1 MKIEK
6 RLVLLITLSAIVSTM
21 FLASL
26 TSTARATPSAQI
38 VIQPSFAY
46 YANYT
51 TLPERLTFNISVVNV
66 TAMATWQLSVRWNNS
81 LLTYGLI
88 SIPSDNVFSPQ
99 SLIIGPP
106 TFDPLL
112 PGVVVY
118 GAAMPPG
125 GNSFN
130 GSGVIAQLQ
139 LNVTSTVTPP
149 VSCAIELVD
158 VPPAAPE
165 GTFILNSELV
175 SMPFTPVNAAYAYT
189 YAPGTQVTHSIS
201 GTSNLVVTQSNG
213 TVAANS
219 AGIDQVNKRI
229 SFNVTSNTGDNAF
242 LYAILPKDVINVT
255 AFSHWNVTINSV
267 LQLSPQITENAT
279 HTFVYFASFPFAS
292 QVTLGVKGDWIIPE
306 LSSMLIILII
316 ASSATVAI
324 AKSRTRRK

>member
-26 TSTARATPSAQI
+26 TSTVRATPSAQL

-51 TLPERLTFNISVVNV
+51 TLPAKLTFNISVVNV
-66 TAMATWQLSVRWNNS
+66 TDMATWQLSIRWNNS

-99 SLIIGPP
+99 SLIIVPP

-118 GAAMPPG
+118 GANIPPG
-125 GNSFN
+125 GDSFN

-158 VPPAAPE
+158 IAPAVPE
-165 GTFILNSELV
+165 GTFILNRQLF
-175 SMPFTPVNAAYAYT
+175 SMPFTPVNAAYT
-189 YAPGTQVTHSIS
+189 YAYAIGTLVTHSIS
-201 GTSNLVVTQSNG
+201 GSSNLVVTQSNG
-213 TVAANS
+213 TIGPNS
-219 AGIDQVNKRI
+219 TGINKVSKTI
-229 SFNVTSNTGDNAF
+229 SFNVTGNTGDKAF

-255 AFSHWNVTINSV
+255 ALSHWNVTVNGV
-267 LQLSPQITENAT
+267 LQSSPQVTENTT
-279 HTFVYFASFPFAS
+279 HTFVFTTFPFAS
-292 QVTLGVKGDWIIPE
+292 QVTLGVQGDWIIPE

>member
-6 RLVLLITLSAIVSTM
+6 RLVLLVTLSAIVSTM

-26 TSTARATPSAQI
+26 TSAARAQQPSAQLK
-38 VIQPSFAY
+38 IQPSFSY

-51 TLPERLTFNISVVNV
+51 TLPAKLTFNISVVNV
-66 TAMATWQLSVRWNNS
+66 TDMATWQLSIRWNNS

-99 SLIIGPP
+99 SLIVVAPDFP
-106 TFDPLL
+106 V
-112 PGVVVY
+112 PGNVVY
-118 GAAMPPG
+118 GATIPPG
-125 GNSFN
+125 GTSFN

-149 VSCAIELVD
+149 VSCAIELAEVPD
-158 VPPAAPE
+158 V
-165 GTFILNSELV
+165 TYILDSQLNV
-175 SMPFTPVNAAYAYT
+175 MPITAVNAAYAYT

-201 GTSNLVVTQSNG
+201 GSSNLVVTQSNG
-213 TVAANS
+213 TVAADS

-229 SFNVTSNTGDNAF
+229 SFNVTGNTGDNAF
-242 LYAILPKDVINVT
+242 LYAILPKNVINVT
-255 AFSHWNVTINSV
+255 AFGHWNVTVNGV

-279 HTFVYFASFPFAS
+279 HTFVYFATFPFAS

-316 ASSATVAI
+316 ASSAAVAI
-324 AKSRTRRK
+324 AKTRTRRK